1 VKKAFVSW
9 SGGKDGALALYRA
22 LRDDTLSVNT
32 LVTTINSFYDRVSM
46 HGVRKELL
54 RRQAAAVDMEL
65 QLVYVP
71 EQPSMEEY
79 ETVYRQ
85 KLSHL
90 RNQGFCTGIF
100 GDIFLED
107 LKEYRERQLTSCD
120 LKTSFPLW
128 NEESKK
134 LLYEFLNQGFKTIVV
149 CVNGR
154 YLGPEFCG
162 RIIDEQFIADL
173 PEGVDICGENGEF
186 HTFVFDGPIFT
197 MPVNFTKGEITERRY
212 VAPKKKEDNCYKE
225 VQEEQEV
232 FYFCELLPA

>member
-9 SGGKDGALALYRA
+9 SGGKDSALALYRA
-22 LRDDTLSVNT
+22 LRDETLSVNT
-32 LVTTINSFYDRVSM
+32 LVTTVNSFYDRVSM

-54 RRQAAAVDMEL
+54 RQQAAEIDMEL
-65 QLVYVP
+65 ELVYVP
-71 EQPSMEEY
+71 EQPSMDQY
-79 ETVYRQ
+79 ESVYTR

-90 RNQGFCTGIF
+90 KAHGFCTGIF

-107 LKEYRERQLTSCD
+107 LKTYREGQLAVCD
-120 LKTSFPLW
+120 LKGSFPLW
-128 NEESKK
+128 KEQSKD
-134 LLYEFLNQGFKTIVV
+134 LLYEFLNEGFKAIVV
-149 CVNGR
+149 CVNSR

-162 RIIDEQFIADL
+162 RIIDEQFIKDL

-197 MPVNFTKGEITERRY
+197 KPVEFIKGDITERRY
-212 VAPKKKEDNCYKE
+212 IAPKKKEYNCYKDD
-225 VQEEQEV
+225 QEEQEL